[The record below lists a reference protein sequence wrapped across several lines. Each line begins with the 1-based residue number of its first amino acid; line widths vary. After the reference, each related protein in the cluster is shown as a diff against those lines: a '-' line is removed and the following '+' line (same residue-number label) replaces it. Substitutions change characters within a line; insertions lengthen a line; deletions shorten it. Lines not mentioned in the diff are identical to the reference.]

1 MYLKRI
7 ISSVNSWADF
17 KEVLHSKTKLEK
29 GNAFEELTKYYLSYN
44 PIYKS
49 KLKTVWL
56 QKELPASVL
65 KKLNLPVN
73 DQGIDLIAET
83 NEGEFWAIQCK
94 YLQDE
99 DQRLSH
105 RKISTFI
112 SLSTGIAENISYCLV
127 CTTVDEYAE
136 LYKGKKNIGFCNSDE
151 WNKLDKTFFD
161 WLRNKLKGKEKSI
174 VPYTPKPHQKRALA
188 EAKKYFIAD
197 KNHKGK
203 LVFPCGAGKS
213 LTGYWITKALN
224 SKSIIV
230 AVPSLS
236 LVKQTLEVYLRET
249 VANNETVEWLC
260 VCSDEGIGKNDDIA
274 IHTQDIGIP
283 CVTDKTIIV
292 DWLLKNKN
300 KKTIVFTT
308 YQSGKTIAEASHRA
322 NFKFDLGIL
331 DEAHKTVGAKDKLFS
346 YLLFDKNISIAR
358 RIFMTATERR
368 YAGSSDTI
376 LSMDDVEMYGETFAT
391 MSFKEA
397 IEIGILSDYK
407 IITLF
412 ISDDEVKQVIQKN
425 AFVKPLGKEWNK
437 ETEARTLASLIALRK
452 AMDQYPIHH
461 AVTFHSSIAKSK
473 SFEESQ
479 AVFSKAY
486 PKFSKVDSFHVSG
499 AMPTTIRS
507 KIVTEFSNSKKAII
521 TNAKCLTEGVDVP
534 NIDCVLFADPRKS
547 TIDIVQAVGR
557 ALRKTKDKEYGYVI
571 LPVFIKSKTAEA
583 IIESEEFNEVLSVLR
598 ALASND
604 ERIIEYFK
612 DISKGK
618 KVNKKDCPIQFEID
632 ERLAGLIDEK
642 ELINSIQLTTW
653 NKLAKLSWMPF
664 EQAREFV
671 RGLKLNSQKDFR
683 NYFNNNTRPA
693 DLPTAPNA
701 IYKNKGWISWGD
713 YFGTGRIADQLKQY
727 CSYLEARQFVKKYN
741 LTSNKKWKLL
751 CNSGE
756 VPNNIPYNPDQT
768 YKSKGWNGWGDFLGS
783 GNIANYNKQYLDFNN
798 AKAFVRNLKFKSVSD
813 WRAYCI
819 SEKKPFNI
827 PSSPEKIYEN
837 KGWINFSDWLGV
849 EIIAT
854 QNRVYKNFHDSREL
868 VRNLKLKN
876 IIEWRN
882 FCKSGKK
889 TVDIPKSPDHV
900 YKDQGWNG
908 YGDWLGTNN
917 TATQNRSYWDYNV
930 AREFVRKLNFK
941 NYTEWKNY
949 CKSDQK
955 PIELPNSPEKVYK
968 NKEWIGIS
976 DWLGTGKARP
986 NTPIGSFKDVKE
998 FVYKLRLKNM
1008 KEWRLYCKSG
1018 EKPVNI
1024 PYAPQDKYKEWRGW
1038 ADFLGTENLHK
1049 KEFVSY
1055 SDAKNFIKNLK
1066 LKSNNDWRRY
1076 LKTEEKPDF
1085 IPSAPE
1091 NIYRNKGWN
1100 GWGDFLGTENTATQ
1114 KLVYLSYEEAEKY
1127 IQKLNL
1133 KSSQEWKKYCSSG
1146 KKPRNIPSNPNS
1158 TYRDKGWISFTDFLG
1173 NEGKPRSKRKVIPF
1187 PETKKFALQRNVK
1200 SKVDWKKLTQQS
1212 NFPKE
1217 MAKDLAKVYKA
1228 EWRGW
1233 NDFLN
1238 INPKDIFLTF
1248 NEAKKYVKQLKL
1260 NSASWKIYCNSGQ
1273 KPDNIPR
1280 SADKIYKSEWKG
1292 WANFLG
1298 KE

>member
-1 MYLKRI
+1 MYLKRF

-17 KEVLHSKTKLEK
+17 KEVLNSKTKLEK
-29 GNAFEELTKYYLSYN
+29 GNAFEELTKHYLSYN

-56 QKELPASVL
+56 QKEVPASVL

-112 SLSTGIAENISYCLV
+112 SLSTGIAENITYCLV
-127 CTTVDEYAE
+127 STTVDEYAE

-161 WLRNKLKGKEKSI
+161 WLRNKLKGKEKPI

-292 DWLLKNKN
+292 DWLLKNK
-300 KKTIVFTT
+300 KTIIFTT
-308 YQSGKTIAEASHRA
+308 YQSGKTIAEASHTA

-331 DEAHKTVGAKDKLFS
+331 DEAHKTVGAKNKLFS

-412 ISDDEVKQVIQKN
+412 ISDEEVKQVIQKN

-571 LPVFIKSKTAEA
+571 LPVFTKSKTTEA
-583 IIESEEFNEVLSVLR
+583 IIDSEEFNEVLSVLR

-604 ERIIEYFK
+604 ERIIEYFR

-632 ERLAGLIDEK
+632 ERLASLIDEK

-664 EQAREFV
+664 EEARAFV
-671 RGLKLNSQKDFR
+671 RSLNLKSREEWKVFCKSNL
-683 NYFNNNTRPA
+683 RPF
-693 DLPTAPNA
+693 DIPMYSDNV
-701 IYKNKGWISWGD
+701 YKKLGWI
-713 YFGTGRIADQLKQY
+713 
-727 CSYLEARQFVKKYN
+727 N
-741 LTSNKKWKLL
+741 
-751 CNSGE
+751 
-756 VPNNIPYNPDQT
+756 
-768 YKSKGWNGWGDFLGS
+768 WGDFLGN
-783 GNIANYNKQYLDFNN
+783 GAIATRFLTYLPFNE
-798 AKAFVRNLKFKSVSD
+798 ARDFVRNLGFKSGKDYFEYCKTENKPKDLPRNPERTYKKEGWIGMNDWLGTEVSKYNRKIEVD
-813 WRAYCI
+813 YEYAAEFAQKLNLKSVNEWRKFVKSGSFPKEIPTAPNEKFQESGWISWSHFLGCNIKMLGQELDFEKAREYAKSLNLNSNKEWRIYCKR
-819 SEKKPFNI
+819 EDFPNNI
-827 PSSPEKIYEN
+827 PTNPDKKYKD
-837 KGWINFSDWLGV
+837 KGWINWADWFGSDK
-849 EIIAT
+849 IAT
-854 QNRVYKNFHDSREL
+854 
-868 VRNLKLKN
+868 NLRKYMSFEEAKLFARKLKIATSN
-876 IIEWRN
+876 DWMDLY
-882 FCKSGKK
+882 KK
-889 TVDIPKSPDHV
+889 GMIPKSIPKIV
-900 YKDQGWNG
+900 YHTYEK
-908 YGDWLGTNN
+908 
-917 TATQNRSYWDYNV
+917 
-930 AREFVRKLNFK
+930 K
-941 NYTEWKNY
+941 WK
-949 CKSDQK
+949 
-955 PIELPNSPEKVYK
+955 
-968 NKEWIGIS
+968 
-976 DWLGTGKARP
+976 
-986 NTPIGSFKDVKE
+986 
-998 FVYKLRLKNM
+998 
-1008 KEWRLYCKSG
+1008 
-1018 EKPVNI
+1018 
-1024 PYAPQDKYKEWRGW
+1024 GW
-1038 ADFLGTENLHK
+1038 ADFLGK
-1049 KEFVSY
+1049 K
-1055 SDAKNFIKNLK
+1055 
-1066 LKSNNDWRRY
+1066 
-1076 LKTEEKPDF
+1076 
-1085 IPSAPE
+1085 
-1091 NIYRNKGWN
+1091 
-1100 GWGDFLGTENTATQ
+1100 
-1114 KLVYLSYEEAEKY
+1114 
-1127 IQKLNL
+1127 
-1133 KSSQEWKKYCSSG
+1133 
-1146 KKPRNIPSNPNS
+1146 
-1158 TYRDKGWISFTDFLG
+1158 
-1173 NEGKPRSKRKVIPF
+1173 
-1187 PETKKFALQRNVK
+1187 
-1200 SKVDWKKLTQQS
+1200 
-1212 NFPKE
+1212 
-1217 MAKDLAKVYKA
+1217 
-1228 EWRGW
+1228 
-1233 NDFLN
+1233 
-1238 INPKDIFLTF
+1238 
-1248 NEAKKYVKQLKL
+1248 
-1260 NSASWKIYCNSGQ
+1260 
-1273 KPDNIPR
+1273 
-1280 SADKIYKSEWKG
+1280 
-1292 WANFLG
+1292 
-1298 KE
+1298 

>member
-1 MYLKRI
+1 MPLKSF
-7 ISSVNSWADF
+7 ISAVNTWNDF
-17 KEVLHSKTKLEK
+17 KQVLNNKTKLEK

-56 QKELPASVL
+56 HKEVPFSVL
-65 KKLNLPVN
+65 KKLNLPIN

-112 SLSTGIAENISYCLV
+112 SLSTGIAENITYCLV

-161 WLRNKLKGKEKSI
+161 WLRNKLKGKEKPI

-188 EAKKYFIAD
+188 EAKKYFISD

-213 LTGYWITKALN
+213 LTGYWITKELN

-300 KKTIVFTT
+300 KKTIIFTT
-308 YQSGKTIAEASHRA
+308 YQSGKTIAEASHTA

-346 YLLFDKNISIAR
+346 YLLFDKNISITR

-376 LSMDDVEMYGETFAT
+376 LSMDDVEMYGDTFAT

-412 ISDDEVKQVIQKN
+412 ISDEDVKQVIQKN
-425 AFVKPLGKEWNK
+425 AFVKPLGKEWDK

-479 AVFSKAY
+479 TVFSRAY
-486 PKFSKVDSFHVSG
+486 PKFCKVDSFHVSG
-499 AMPTTIRS
+499 AMPTAIRS
-507 KIVTEFSNSKKAII
+507 KIVNEFSNSKKAII

-557 ALRKTKDKEYGYVI
+557 ALRKTKNKEYGYVI
-571 LPVFIKSKTAEA
+571 LPVFTKSKTAEA
-583 IIESEEFNEVLSVLR
+583 IIESEEFNEVLNVLR

-604 ERIIEYFK
+604 ERIIEYFR

-618 KVNKKDCPIQFEID
+618 KVNKKDSPIQFEID
-632 ERLAGLIDEK
+632 ERLASLIDEK

-664 EQAREFV
+664 EEAREFV
-671 RGLKLNSQKDFR
+671 SGLRLKGEKEWRVYLKSNKKPIDIPAVPSKVYRMQWNGFGDF
-683 NYFNNNTRPA
+683 
-693 DLPTAPNA
+693 
-701 IYKNKGWISWGD
+701 
-713 YFGTGRIADQLKQY
+713 FGTG
-727 CSYLEARQFVKKYN
+727 
-741 LTSNKKWKLL
+741 
-751 CNSGE
+751 
-756 VPNNIPYNPDQT
+756 
-768 YKSKGWNGWGDFLGS
+768 
-783 GNIANYNKQYLDFNN
+783 NIAFSNLQYRDYYE
-798 AKAFVRNLKFKSVSD
+798 AKKFVNSLNIKSQREWREYLKTKT
-813 WRAYCI
+813 
-819 SEKKPFNI
+819 KPADI
-827 PSSPEKIYEN
+827 PANPNSTYEN
-837 KGWINFSDWLGV
+837 KGW
-849 EIIAT
+849 
-854 QNRVYKNFHDSREL
+854 K
-868 VRNLKLKN
+868 
-876 IIEWRN
+876 
-882 FCKSGKK
+882 
-889 TVDIPKSPDHV
+889 
-900 YKDQGWNG
+900 G
-908 YGDWLGTNN
+908 YGDWLGTNSV
-917 TATQNRSYWDYNV
+917 APQEKIYRSFQ
-930 AREFVRKLNFK
+930 E
-941 NYTEWKNY
+941 
-949 CKSDQK
+949 
-955 PIELPNSPEKVYK
+955 
-968 NKEWIGIS
+968 
-976 DWLGTGKARP
+976 
-986 NTPIGSFKDVKE
+986 VKE
-998 FVYKLRLKNM
+998 FVSNLNL
-1008 KEWRLYCKSG
+1008 KSG
-1018 EKPVNI
+1018 T
-1024 PYAPQDKYKEWRGW
+1024 DW
-1038 ADFLGTENLHK
+1038 K
-1049 KEFVSY
+1049 K
-1055 SDAKNFIKNLK
+1055 IC
-1066 LKSNNDWRRY
+1066 KSNNFPTD
-1076 LKTEEKPDF
+1076 
-1085 IPSAPE
+1085 IPKSV
-1091 NIYRNKGWN
+1091 NVVYKDRGWK
-1100 GWGDFLGTENTATQ
+1100 GWGDFLGTYSIAVKNRN
-1114 KLVYLSYEEAEKY
+1114 YRPFNEARNFVHF
-1127 IQKLNL
+1127 LNL
-1133 KSSQEWKKYCSSG
+1133 NSQKDWKEYVRGRASNLPKLPTDIPTNPNRTYINTGWKSFGDWLGNNKIANKKLSFFNFNDARNFVRDLKLKSAREWQQYSKSTN
-1146 KKPRNIPSNPNS
+1146 RHHNIPSDPPAKYKDN
-1158 TYRDKGWISFTDFLG
+1158 GWEGWGDFLG
-1173 NEGKPRSKRKVIPF
+1173 TDSI
-1187 PETKKFALQRNVK
+1187 ARNR
-1200 SKVDWKKLTQQS
+1200 
-1212 NFPKE
+1212 NFMP
-1217 MAKDLAKVYKA
+1217 
-1228 EWRGW
+1228 
-1233 NDFLN
+1233 
-1238 INPKDIFLTF
+1238 F
-1248 NEAKKYVKQLKL
+1248 NEARNFAHSLSL
-1260 NSASWKIYCNSGQ
+1260 NSVKDWNSNYKKN
-1273 KPDNIPR
+1273 KPKNIPR
-1280 SADKIYKSEWKG
+1280 NPHIMYKDQGWKG
-1292 WANFLG
+1292 WADFLG